1 MNTKLQYSNFALLI
15 IAAIFLFVDK
25 KFAFE
30 ASMFLMLVAIFGFF
44 IVKNRDDF
52 DFRRFF

>member
-30 ASMFLMLVAIFGFF
+30 ASMFLMLVAILGFF
-44 IVKNRDDF
+44 IIKNRDDF